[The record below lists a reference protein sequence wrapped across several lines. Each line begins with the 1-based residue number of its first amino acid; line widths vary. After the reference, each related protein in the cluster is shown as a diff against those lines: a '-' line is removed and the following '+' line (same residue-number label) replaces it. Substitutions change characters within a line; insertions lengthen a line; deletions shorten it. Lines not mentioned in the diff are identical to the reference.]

1 MELGHLK
8 NTISDAIKE
17 AFNID
22 DFKVNFTK
30 TSAAELTKAV
40 EDAVPDSVDTTV
52 NYVMGSTAGLIY
64 DRRIKTHVDYV
75 IGEDDGLKT
84 TTSTNKK
91 KNSNITYE
99 PKASGIKNSPNSFLA
114 LVSEEGP
121 ELIQTKDGAY
131 LTGQN
136 GPEAAWI
143 NKGDTIYTAE
153 ETKKILSAR
162 NHQII
167 PRFAGGITGYG
178 GGVSLSGG
186 ANASAKSED
195 DKEDWENPFDKLYN
209 LVREIGEEL
218 RQRNRL
224 ERRYEKLLQSTDVTA
239 GKLFENSVE
248 QLKQLEKEKL
258 LQKELQESR
267 RQQIAQYQQENSDL
281 LKYAKIVQNER
292 GEDVL
297 RIHWD

>member
-1 MELGHLK
+1 L
-8 NTISDAIKE
+8 
-17 AFNID
+17 
-22 DFKVNFTK
+22 
-30 TSAAELTKAV
+30 
-40 EDAVPDSVDTTV
+40 
-52 NYVMGSTAGLIY
+52 
-64 DRRIKTHVDYV
+64 
-75 IGEDDGLKT
+75 
-84 TTSTNKK
+84 KK
-91 KNSNITYE
+91 KNRSIM
-99 PKASGIKNSPNSFLA
+99 
-114 LVSEEGP
+114 
-121 ELIQTKDGAY
+121 
-131 LTGQN
+131 
-136 GPEAAWI
+136 
-143 NKGDTIYTAE
+143 
-153 ETKKILSAR
+153 
-162 NHQII
+162 

-178 GGVSLSGG
+178 SGVSLSGG
-186 ANASAKSED
+186 ANASAKSDD

-209 LVREIGEEL
+209 LIREISEEL